1 MIQLYSASFITIN
14 GEVTEDAPITD
25 LIRVPVEHLAPVR
38 VPRSYKGQLH
48 LGGKYLFET
57 TGQHVLFESRLEQ
70 DALRFLD
77 HSRTV
82 LQVAAQPLML
92 KFSFDGKNYIHYP
105 DFLIGR
111 AGQRRLLMNVRTEAY
126 LHTKQA
132 VRAFG
137 AARALADALGW
148 DYETW
153 SEPANAL
160 NLNLRFL
167 GGFRFVPH
175 RFAELAPLLLRACS
189 VAVRLD
195 DLCQHAR
202 PEALVRPVLFHLLWT
217 QQLTADLNRP
227 LGNATLLTSATV

>member
-1 MIQLYSASFITIN
+1 MIQLYSASFISTA

-25 LIRVPVEHLAPVR
+25 LLRTPVR
-38 VPRSYKGQLH
+38 TLSPVRTPRSYKGQLH

-77 HSRTV
+77 YQRTV
-82 LQVAAQPLML
+82 VQVAAQPLML
-92 KFSFDGKNYIHYP
+92 KFSYGRKNYVHYP
-105 DFLIGR
+105 DFLVER
-111 AGQRRLLMNVRTEAY
+111 QGQRRLLMNVRTAVY
-126 LHTKQA
+126 TRTAQA

-137 AARALADALGW
+137 AAQALANALGW

-153 SEPANAL
+153 SEPENAL

-167 GGFRFVPH
+167 GGFRFRPH
-175 RFAELAPLLLRACS
+175 RFAELAPRLMNACGFS
-189 VAVRLD
+189 VRLD
-195 DLCQHAR
+195 DLCHAIQ

-217 QQLTADLNRP
+217 GQLNADLTRP
-227 LGNATLLTSATV
+227 LSNATLLTHPAA